1 MSMRSFVLLLA
12 SLCVA
17 GLHAYA
23 QASLEPRTEGGVT
36 FVSGGIGQEG
46 LDAVNA
52 VKSGYNLR
60 LLFAIQG
67 TGTYLADV
75 KVKLLDQKGNTLL
88 DTDSEGPYFL
98 AKVSPGRYKVIV
110 ENKGRAIT
118 KSAEV
123 SAKGAVSLS
132 FYWPPAP

>member
-1 MSMRSFVLLLA
+1 MAMRSFVLLFA
-12 SLCVA
+12 SLCFL
-17 GLHAYA
+17 GPLAYA

-46 LDAVNA
+46 LDAIDA
-52 VKSGYNLR
+52 AKSGYNLR

-75 KVKLLDQKGNTLL
+75 RVKLLDQKGNTLL
-88 DTDSEGPYFL
+88 DTVSEGPYFL
-98 AKVSPGRYKVIV
+98 AKVSPGHYKVIA
-110 ENKGRAIT
+110 ENQGKAIS
-118 KSAEV
+118 KPAEV
-123 SAKGAVSLS
+123 SPKGAVSLS

>member
-1 MSMRSFVLLLA
+1 MTMRRFVLLLA
-12 SLCVA
+12 SLSFV
-17 GLHAYA
+17 GPLAYA

-36 FVSGGIGQEG
+36 FVSGGIGQQG
-46 LDAVNA
+46 LEAIDAA
-52 VKSGYNLR
+52 KSGYNLR
-60 LLFAIQG
+60 LLFATQG
-67 TGTYLADV
+67 TGAYLAEV
-75 KVKLLDQKGNTLL
+75 RVKLLDQKGNTLI

-98 AKVSPGRYKVIV
+98 AKVSPGRYKVIA

-123 SAKGAVSLS
+123 SPKGAVSLS